1 MNKSEVTSFLVWIS
15 TEISIVS
22 GRKLAIFSNFGN
34 KYNFCISSRHAN
46 SLGFLL
52 CKRGLNHGYTEGIVS
67 LFQELSTPPKWK
79 FMVLDE
85 HSILIDDLYK
95 VSAAASNPFITSVP
109 INYHLIQILLYKE
122 NVSYAR
128 EEDPYATASWKP
140 VEVAAYDSS
149 PLIVT
154 YLGWKFLT
162 CYSNTYL
169 SFSFY
174 TAPFQVE
181 VWCGI
186 FVTVATLILV
196 LVLFQKYDDSDDTSY
211 LSPWLFIL
219 ANMLEESGSIPR
231 SMEKKA
237 FYRYTLGSWVLMS
250 VILTNCYNGLMIT
263 SLNAPLPGVNLKG
276 WMERYGIKNYL
287 DHWTSTDI
295 AVLYA
300 PISSSIR
307 MKNQSLTCFRLM
319 SPPIVL
325 YGRASIQFVWAL
337 VHMALRFKR
346 EQDQIGSISR
356 QTLVTLALMNPK
368 HSMEPSEQFY
378 TNNSEVMA
386 SINNFKELGQCG
398 KSVYIAK
405 SSEIA
410 ATLDFLDKKFYG
422 VKFNVGS
429 DVLMD
434 ELYGWVFDDQ
444 GYSKIPTYLKYLLEG
459 GILGRMMAEEQRRTF
474 VAVSTL
480 LPPKFRDRVNKM
492 AFPKP
497 ESSYPRI
504 SVQFPPEHEDRS
516 SNPVM
521 RLSTK
526 DALVNP
532 SAGAPFTLKDKL
544 KQIAS
549 PKSMNLSIVN

>member
-1 MNKSEVTSFLVWIS
+1 MHFYKLLQTVITFLIYLYLISLPQVVSREIHSLPKISDLSTNFDNPHDCDMLIFLEGATNENFEPDLTTIITLFHLSTYVNISYPGWKPDQSDKLYTKMSHSSPCKFHILILNENHYEQNSESSLVWLFDQFLSDGQHQLLHYSSSTNYWIRRKVNVYPILMTNMNKSEVTSFLVWIS

-263 SLNAPLPGVNLKG
+263 SLNAPLPGWG
-276 WMERYGIKNYL
+276 PTI
-287 DHWTSTDI
+287 
-295 AVLYA
+295 
-300 PISSSIR
+300 
-307 MKNQSLTCFRLM
+307 F
-319 SPPIVL
+319 
-325 YGRASIQFVWAL
+325 
-337 VHMALRFKR
+337 
-346 EQDQIGSISR
+346 QD
-356 QTLVTLALMNPK
+356 
-368 HSMEPSEQFY
+368 
-378 TNNSEVMA
+378 
-386 SINNFKELGQCG
+386 
-398 KSVYIAK
+398 
-405 SSEIA
+405 
-410 ATLDFLDKKFYG
+410 
-422 VKFNVGS
+422 
-429 DVLMD
+429 
-434 ELYGWVFDDQ
+434 
-444 GYSKIPTYLKYLLEG
+444 
-459 GILGRMMAEEQRRTF
+459 
-474 VAVSTL
+474 
-480 LPPKFRDRVNKM
+480 
-492 AFPKP
+492 
-497 ESSYPRI
+497 
-504 SVQFPPEHEDRS
+504 
-516 SNPVM
+516 
-521 RLSTK
+521 
-526 DALVNP
+526 
-532 SAGAPFTLKDKL
+532 
-544 KQIAS
+544 
-549 PKSMNLSIVN
+549 

>member
-1 MNKSEVTSFLVWIS
+1 
-15 TEISIVS
+15 
-22 GRKLAIFSNFGN
+22 
-34 KYNFCISSRHAN
+34 
-46 SLGFLL
+46 
-52 CKRGLNHGYTEGIVS
+52 
-67 LFQELSTPPKWK
+67 
-79 FMVLDE
+79 
-85 HSILIDDLYK
+85 
-95 VSAAASNPFITSVP
+95 
-109 INYHLIQILLYKE
+109 
-122 NVSYAR
+122 
-128 EEDPYATASWKP
+128 
-140 VEVAAYDSS
+140 
-149 PLIVT
+149 
-154 YLGWKFLT
+154 
-162 CYSNTYL
+162 
-169 SFSFY
+169 
-174 TAPFQVE
+174 
-181 VWCGI
+181 
-186 FVTVATLILV
+186 
-196 LVLFQKYDDSDDTSY
+196 
-211 LSPWLFIL
+211 
-219 ANMLEESGSIPR
+219 
-231 SMEKKA
+231 
-237 FYRYTLGSWVLMS
+237 
-250 VILTNCYNGLMIT
+250 
-263 SLNAPLPGVNLKG
+263 
-276 WMERYGIKNYL
+276 MERYGIKNYL

-492 AFPKP
+492 GSIVTFYILLSIIVLSALVCFLV
-497 ESSYPRI
+497 ENRNRI
-504 SVQFPPEHEDRS
+504 KTNIISLMRWVMGLLGNVH
-516 SNPVM
+516 M
-521 RLSTK
+521 RLK
-526 DALVNP
+526 IRFLFWYEINH
-532 SAGAPFTLKDKL
+532 
-544 KQIAS
+544 
-549 PKSMNLSIVN
+549 